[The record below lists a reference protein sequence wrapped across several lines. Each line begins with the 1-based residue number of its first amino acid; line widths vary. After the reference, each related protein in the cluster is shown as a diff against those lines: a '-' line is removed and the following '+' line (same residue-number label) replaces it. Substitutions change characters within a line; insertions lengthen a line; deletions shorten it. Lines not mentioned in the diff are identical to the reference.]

1 MSAVN
6 KVGGEEVESGVGDT
20 IVRRKSVD
28 KDWVVNGVKGC
39 REIEKD
45 EGRDFLFVGGKE
57 KIILNSE

>member
-1 MSAVN
+1 MGAGN
-6 KVGGEEVESGVGDT
+6 KVGGKKVESGVGDT
-20 IVRRKSVD
+20 IVGRKSVD
-28 KDWVVNGVKGC
+28 KDWVVNGVKGR